1 MGRPPVATELRRR
14 NRVVTFVTDREF
26 EALEQVASER
36 NSTLSTVVHQI
47 LRRSLHSRRGG
58 RQEKHR

>member
-36 NSTLSTVVHQI
+36 NWTLSTVVHQI
-47 LRRSLHSRRGG
+47 LSRSLHTRRGG